1 MSSNIVAAI
10 DIGTSKTYT
19 LISMVDG
26 ISGAAKVIG
35 YGIAKT
41 SGVTQGIIVNPEN
54 AAKSIALSV
63 KNAEEM
69 ASKLFPG
76 IKVESAVFSVGDRY
90 IESVTKASAIKLS
103 DKPREITGFD
113 KRELE
118 DIVEKKNIDSSK
130 QLIHKSVY
138 NYRVDTSG
146 ILKDPEGKEGTRL
159 EAVVYLVFCRKKS
172 LEDIN
177 AAAEK
182 AGIKVDKFLFKGWTT
197 AIAASTEEERK
208 SGIII
213 ADVGAGNS
221 SISIFKNGRMIYTTV
236 IPMGGESFTNDIAVV
251 TDIDKESA
259 EAVKR
264 EIASL
269 TNDVIKHEKVEID
282 SKGKSIELELL
293 NVKEIIDA
301 RSEELLESIVAKI
314 AESNFSDLAV
324 NGIAFT
330 GGAVKTAGFIDKAR
344 RVMNMVVR
352 VAEIQKIKGFE
363 DALYR
368 QEGVT
373 GLGSLIS
380 AVSEIELIPEGK
392 NQTKRLKKEKS
403 GESFFSRL
411 TEKMKSFIFE

>member
-19 LISMVDG
+19 LISMVDSS
-26 ISGAAKVIG
+26 SGTAKVIG

-54 AAKSIALSV
+54 AARSIAVSV

-76 IKVESAVFSVGDRY
+76 IKIESAVFSIGDRY

-103 DKPREITGFD
+103 DKPREITAFD

-118 DIVEKKNIDSSK
+118 DIVEKKYIDGSK
-130 QLIHKSVY
+130 ALIHKSVY

-146 ILKDPEGKEGTRL
+146 IIKDPEGKEGTRL

-172 LEDIN
+172 LDDITV
-177 AAAEK
+177 AAEK
-182 AGIKVDKFLFKGWTT
+182 AGIKVEKFMFKGWGT
-197 AIAASTEEERK
+197 AVAASTEDERK
-208 SGIII
+208 NGIII
-213 ADVGAGNS
+213 ADIGAGS
-221 SISIFKNGRMIYTTV
+221 SSVSIFKNGRMIYTTV
-236 IPMGGESFTNDIAVV
+236 IPMGGESFTNDISVV
-251 TDIDKESA
+251 IDIDKESA
-259 EAVKR
+259 EGIKR
-264 EIASL
+264 EMSSL
-269 TNDVIKHEKVEID
+269 TNDAIKHEKFEIE
-282 SKGKSIELELL
+282 SKGKSVEVELL

-301 RSEELLESIVAKI
+301 RSEELLESIMTKI
-314 AESNFSDLAV
+314 AESNFGDLAV

-344 RVMNMVVR
+344 RVMNMAVR

-373 GLGSLIS
+373 GLGSLVS
-380 AVSEIELIPEGK
+380 AISEIEITPAGK
-392 NQTKRLKKEKS
+392 SQAKKVKKEKS
-403 GESFFSRL
+403 GESFFSKL